1 MSMQGVG
8 KDKSLHLLRL
18 VTVLESEFD
27 LCNLLLTLVA
37 LLNCLANYYQTR
49 AKKTLQ
55 NNHNNKK
62 LSKANSVEEL
72 YHTNLK
78 LFNALWKLTRG
89 RHF

>member
-1 MSMQGVG
+1 MQGVG

-49 AKKTLQ
+49 AKKPSKTTATTKNCLKPTVWRSCITLI
-55 NNHNNKK
+55 
-62 LSKANSVEEL
+62 
-72 YHTNLK
+72 
-78 LFNALWKLTRG
+78 
-89 RHF
+89 

>member
-49 AKKTLQ
+49 AKKPPPKQ
-55 NNHNNKK
+55 QQQQKI
-62 LSKANSVEEL
+62 V
-72 YHTNLK
+72 
-78 LFNALWKLTRG
+78 
-89 RHF
+89 

>member
-1 MSMQGVG
+1 MQGVG

-49 AKKTLQ
+49 AKKTPPKQ
-55 NNHNNKK
+55 QQQQKI
-62 LSKANSVEEL
+62 V
-72 YHTNLK
+72 
-78 LFNALWKLTRG
+78 
-89 RHF
+89 